1 MRASSRSSLISWTE
15 AQVSLRAGRT
25 LNGVGALRLTL
36 VFAFAAG
43 ADGLAHARG
52 GGGPPGWTMTLS
64 YCRETVAN
72 KGITDVT
79 KFEQEVKRC
88 FANPVTYPPAYSKP
102 TW

>member
-1 MRASSRSSLISWTE
+1 MRASSRSSRIFWTE
-15 AQVSLRAGRT
+15 ARVSQRSGRA
-25 LNGVGALRLTL
+25 LNRGSALRLTL
-36 VFAFAAG
+36 VFASTVGAA
-43 ADGLAHARG
+43 DLARAR

-88 FANPVTYPPAYSKP
+88 FANPVTYPPAYPKP